1 MIGGGLGSYIGKFH
15 RWGAML
21 DDSAELVCGCF
32 SRSMDKNRATAEAY
46 HLPDTSRVYADFRE
60 MADKEST
67 REDGIDFVSI
77 MTANDTHYEIAKCF
91 LEHDIHVIC
100 DKPLALRTEE
110 AEELARPDTKHAL
123 GRIELH
129 IIPSQSCESFLEVRN
144 VIGARKSLDQHV
156 VDVNLHVSPDLLL
169 EHLVDQPLVSR
180 ACILQTKGHPGKI
193 VQAQVGDERGGVL
206 V

>member
-1 MIGGGLGSYIGKFH
+1 MLKFGMIGGGLGSYIGKFH

-110 AEELARPDTKHAL
+110 A
-123 GRIELH
+123 
-129 IIPSQSCESFLEVRN
+129 
-144 VIGARKSLDQHV
+144 
-156 VDVNLHVSPDLLL
+156 
-169 EHLVDQPLVSR
+169 
-180 ACILQTKGHPGKI
+180 
-193 VQAQVGDERGGVL
+193 
-206 V
+206 

>member
-1 MIGGGLGSYIGKFH
+1 MLKFGMIGGGLGSYIGKFH

-46 HLPDTSRVYADFRE
+46 HLPDTSRVYADFHE
-60 MADKEST
+60 MADKESA

-110 AEELARPDTKHAL
+110 AE
-123 GRIELH
+123 
-129 IIPSQSCESFLEVRN
+129 
-144 VIGARKSLDQHV
+144 
-156 VDVNLHVSPDLLL
+156 
-169 EHLVDQPLVSR
+169 
-180 ACILQTKGHPGKI
+180 
-193 VQAQVGDERGGVL
+193 
-206 V
+206 